1 MDVSLPFTC
10 FFFQLLCIYLLF
22 FFGFL
27 WSLKM
32 SNTVMGGKGYE
43 RQCCEQRMKR
53 KRKPSG
59 KRSQNTQEKN
69 EMTLAVCK
77 RAYFER
83 IKKKKK
89 TTKTSQR
96 KQSNSSALNLLLRTS
111 ELRAPSRLVSEN
123 RKKKKPMRKPRRSR
137 RNEKKKRSIQALKE
151 KKKRET
157 CWRIWKRQQQ

>member
-1 MDVSLPFTC
+1 
-10 FFFQLLCIYLLF
+10 
-22 FFGFL
+22 
-27 WSLKM
+27 
-32 SNTVMGGKGYE
+32 MGGKGYE

-53 KRKPSG
+53 KRKTGG

-83 IKKKKK
+83 IRKKK

-96 KQSNSSALNLLLRTS
+96 KQLNSSALNLLLRTS

-123 RKKKKPMRKPRRSR
+123 K
-137 RNEKKKRSIQALKE
+137 QKE
-151 KKKRET
+151 KNR
-157 CWRIWKRQQQ
+157 

>member
-1 MDVSLPFTC
+1 
-10 FFFQLLCIYLLF
+10 
-22 FFGFL
+22 
-27 WSLKM
+27 
-32 SNTVMGGKGYE
+32 MGGKGYE

-89 TTKTSQR
+89 RPRQVKE
-96 KQSNSSALNLLLRTS
+96 NSRT
-111 ELRAPSRLVSEN
+111 ARL
-123 RKKKKPMRKPRRSR
+123 
-137 RNEKKKRSIQALKE
+137 
-151 KKKRET
+151 
-157 CWRIWKRQQQ
+157 